1 MIVAG
6 VASKRAVMTCVI
18 VAIWRVDRVNEVYH
32 HIVVASVKLAAV
44 IGIRVIFAG
53 LRAGRAYA
61 SVSEARVITES
72 VKLVIAGSALDRV
85 IVDLANLLIVVN
97 LVYLVVS
104 GRAGA
109 AVAGAAGKRQ
119 FAELMIVLRAWGA
132 GIE

>member
-1 MIVAG
+1 MIGSVLRLARLLIVANL
-6 VASKRAVMTCVI
+6 
-18 VAIWRVDRVNEVYH
+18 VNLL
-32 HIVVASVKLAAV
+32 IVVAWRVMREALVVVVVVFAV
-44 IGIRVIFAG
+44 VFAV
-53 LRAGRAYA
+53 LAYA
-61 SVSEARVITES
+61 SSDKATVITEW
-72 VKLVIAGSALDRV
+72 VKLVIARATLRISVVADLAN
-85 IVDLANLLIVVN
+85 LANLLIVVN